1 MWRIEILR
9 DELEEAEETLTV
21 VLAEPRGAAI
31 GSVSEAQVAI
41 METDGK
47 REAASSCGVWCDPS
61 GWMECFSSHPPANV
75 PAGISITFGFV
86 DSICFSLL
94 QGRQRDELVAG
105 A

>member
-1 MWRIEILR
+1 MWRIEVLR

-21 VLAEPRGAAI
+21 VLAEPGGAAI

-61 GWMECFSSHPPANV
+61 SWMECFSSHPPANV
-75 PAGISITFGFV
+75 PCWHKRYIWMCRFY
-86 DSICFSLL
+86 LL
-94 QGRQRDELVAG
+94 LCAARLRKR
-105 A
+105 

>member
-1 MWRIEILR
+1 MWRIEVLR

-47 REAASSCGVWCDPS
+47 SEAASSCGVWCGVTHQA
-61 GWMECFSSHPPANV
+61 GWSVSPH
-75 PAGISITFGFV
+75 TH
-86 DSICFSLL
+86 LL
-94 QGRQRDELVAG
+94 MCLLASALHLDL
-105 A
+105 

>member
-1 MWRIEILR
+1 MWRIEVLR

-31 GSVSEAQVAI
+31 GSVNEAQVAI

-61 GWMECFSSHPPANV
+61 SWMECFSL
-75 PAGISITFGFV
+75 TFIVVFHTH
-86 DSICFSLL
+86 LL
-94 QGRQRDELVAG
+94 MCLLALALHLDV
-105 A
+105 